1 MSAVEKGDCPLFVH
15 LRLHT
20 EYSLIDG
27 TIRLERPEPIQNDE
41 KQRHQEER
49 FKTLAERAAE
59 LGLPAVAVTDLN
71 NLFGMVKFYK
81 SAEGH
86 GIKPIIG
93 ADLTLEERPAPELR
107 AGEGAEQV
115 TLLVQDERGYRN
127 LVRLVSLA
135 YTQGQQSGAPRL
147 KGEWLAGATDGL
159 IALCGPRSGIG
170 RALLGGHFDAAQA
183 QLAEWRARF
192 GDRLYLEIHRCGRP
206 DDEPHLRAA
215 VKLARRTG
223 TPVVATNDV
232 RFLRREDFDAHEAR
246 ICIAQG
252 WTLDNERRPKL
263 CTAEQYLKSA
273 AEMRKLFADLPEA
286 LANTVEIA
294 RRCSLQ
300 LSFGRNHLPDFP
312 VPAGYTVPGYLR
324 EQAHKGLEARLAAM
338 PPHSVIPA
346 KAGIQE
352 VASAKTGSPL
362 SRGRQDYV
370 KRLDY
375 ELDVIEKMGFAG
387 YFLVVADFIAWGKT
401 HGCPVGPGRGSGA
414 GSLVAYAL
422 GITDL
427 DPIPY
432 DLLFERFL
440 NPERVSLPDFDVD
453 FCMDNRDR
461 VIDYVMD
468 RYGRDRVG
476 QIITYGT
483 MAARAVVRDLARV
496 TGQPWSF
503 GDRIAKMI
511 PGGPQ
516 GLSLGEALDQ
526 VPEFKAA
533 YKSEE
538 DVRAIVDLGLQLEGL
553 TRNVGKHAGGVVIA
567 PKPLTEFAPLF
578 CEPGGGGLVTQFD
591 MKDLEAVGL
600 VKFDFLGLKTLTVI
614 QAAVDLINARRPAGA
629 PELKILDIP
638 LNDPH
643 TYAVYASGQTTA
655 VFQMESGGM
664 QRASVDLK
672 PDNFEDV
679 IALISLYRPGPMELI
694 PEFVA
699 RKQGRA
705 RIDYLDAKMEAA
717 LKPTYGI
724 FVYQEQVMQVAR
736 ELAGYTLGGAD
747 LLRRAMGK
755 KIASEMAKQREVFV
769 KGAID
774 HGVQPHAAG
783 QIFDLMEKFANYGFN
798 KSHAAAYALV
808 SYQTAWLK
816 AHYPAEFMAAVLSC
830 DMDKTDTVVM
840 MIDECRRMGLTVR
853 PPDINASDFRFAV
866 KGPKE
871 ILWGLGAIKGA
882 GEGALGSMF
891 EERAKHGP
899 FQDLFDLCRRIDTRK
914 TNKRVLEALIGAG
927 ALDGFGATRASLMKT
942 LPRAMAAAEQA
953 STSSGAGQDD
963 LFGLP
968 TSAAAGGAALM
979 EQEPE
984 FPDGE
989 RLRLEKET
997 LGLYFSGHPIEIHRP
1012 LLNQICAGNL
1022 KTLIN
1027 ARAKE
1032 VLCAGWVV
1040 DIRRFGKRIILTL
1053 DDRTAQLSC
1062 ILGEDFLATRIPP
1075 RKDTLLFVQGKI
1087 TPDDF
1092 TGGHKI
1098 FANELYD
1105 LDQVQA
1111 RYARRVL
1118 LEFAGTSGAA
1128 PMERLMQTLEVLRH
1142 PAGCP
1147 VTVQY
1152 LNGKARATLDLG
1164 ADWKIRVQD
1173 AGLEPLRKLLGEQ
1186 NVRVQYSRPV
1196 TTSQTA
1202 DA

>member
-1 MSAVEKGDCPLFVH
+1 MSAVTPAFVH

-20 EYSLIDG
+20 EYSLVDG
-27 TIRLERPEPIQNDE
+27 TIRLERPDPIQDDA

-59 LGLPAVAVTDLN
+59 LALPAVAITDLN

-81 SAEGH
+81 SAEAAGV
-86 GIKPIIG
+86 KPIIG
-93 ADLTLEERPAPELR
+93 ADVAIDERK

-115 TLLVQDERGYRN
+115 CLLVQDERGYRN
-127 LVRLVSLA
+127 LVKLVSQA
-135 YTQGQQSGAPRL
+135 YTQGQATGAPRVTR
-147 KGEWLAGATDGL
+147 EWLGGATDGL
-159 IALCGPRSGIG
+159 LALCGPRSGIG
-170 RALLGGHFDAAQA
+170 RLLLGGHLDAAQA
-183 QLAEWRARF
+183 ELAQWRERF
-192 GDRLYLEIHRCGRP
+192 GDRLYLEVHRCGRP

-215 VKLARRTG
+215 VTLARRTG

-232 RFLRREDFDAHEAR
+232 RFLRRDDFDAHEAR
-246 ICIAQG
+246 VCIAQG

-273 AEMRKLFADLPEA
+273 AEMQKLFKDMPEA

-294 RRCSLQ
+294 RRCSLS
-300 LSFGRNHLPDFP
+300 LTFGQNYLPDFP
-312 VPAGYTVPGYLR
+312 VPAGHTVPGHLK
-324 EQAHKGLEARLAAM
+324 EQAHQGLEARGKGRE
-338 PPHSVIPA
+338 A
-346 KAGIQE
+346 KY
-352 VASAKTGSPL
+352 SP
-362 SRGRQDYV
+362 
-370 KRLDY
+370 RLY
-375 ELDVIEKMGFAG
+375 YALGVIEKMGFAG
-387 YFLVVADFIAWGKT
+387 SFVVVADFIAWAKT
-401 HGCPVGPGRGSGA
+401 HACPVGPGRGSGA

-461 VIDYVMD
+461 VIAYVMD
-468 RYGRDRVG
+468 RYGRHKVG

-503 GDRIAKMI
+503 GDRLAKMI

-516 GLSLGEALDQ
+516 GLTLGEALDQ

-567 PKPLTEFAPLF
+567 PRALTDFAPLY

-614 QAAVDLINARRPAGA
+614 QAAVELINARRPAGT

-638 LNDPH
+638 LDDRP
-643 TYAVYASGQTTA
+643 TYELYGTGHTTA

-672 PDNFEDV
+672 PDNFEDI
-679 IALISLYRPGPMELI
+679 IALISLFRPGPMELI
-694 PEFVA
+694 PDFCA
-699 RKQGRA
+699 RKHGRA
-705 RIDYLDAKMEAA
+705 RAEVLHPGMEEA

-736 ELAGYTLGGAD
+736 QLAGYTLGGAD

-755 KIASEMAKQREVFV
+755 KIAAEMAQQRAVFI
-769 KGAID
+769 KGATD
-774 HGVQPHAAG
+774 NGVKPPVAG
-783 QIFDLMEKFANYGFN
+783 QIFDLIDKFAGYGFN

-816 AHYPAEFMAAVLSC
+816 THYPAEFMAAVLSC

-840 MIDECRRMGLTVR
+840 MIDECRRMGLAVE
-853 PPDINASDFRFAV
+853 PPDVNRSELRFAV
-866 KGPKE
+866 TGPRG
-871 ILWGLGAIKGA
+871 ILYGLGAVKGA
-882 GEGALGSMF
+882 GEGALGTLF
-891 EERAKHGP
+891 EERRAHGP
-899 FQDLFDLCRRIDTRK
+899 FKDLFDLCRRIDTRK
-914 TNKRVLEALIGAG
+914 TNKRVLEALIGSG
-927 ALDGFGATRASLMKT
+927 ALDAFGATRASLMKT
-942 LPRAMAAAEQA
+942 LPRALAAAEQSSA
-953 STSSGAGQDD
+953 SSGAGQDD

-968 TSAAAGGAALM
+968 TSAAGGGAALT
-979 EQEPE
+979 EREPE
-984 FPDGE
+984 FGEGE

-1012 LLNQICAGNL
+1012 LLQQICSGDL
-1022 KTLIN
+1022 KTLI
-1027 ARAKE
+1027 AASRSGA
-1032 VLCAGWVV
+1032 VLIGAWVV
-1040 DIRRFGKRIILTL
+1040 DVRRFGKRLILTL
-1053 DDRTAQLSC
+1053 DDRTAQLAC
-1062 ILGEDFLATRIPP
+1062 ILGEEFLANRVPP
-1075 RKDTLLFVQGKI
+1075 RKDTLLFVHGRI
-1087 TPDDF
+1087 TPDEF
-1092 TGGHKI
+1092 SGGHKV
-1098 FANELYD
+1098 FPNELYD

-1111 RYARRVL
+1111 RFARRVL
-1118 LEFAGTSGAA
+1118 LDLIGDSGAGGAA

-1152 LNGKARATLDLG
+1152 GNGAARAMLDLG
-1164 ADWKIRVQD
+1164 AEWKIRVQE

-1186 NVRVQYSRPV
+1186 NVKVQYQRPV
-1196 TTSQTA
+1196 ATSQTA

>member
-1 MSAVEKGDCPLFVH
+1 MSFVH

-27 TIRLERPEPIQNDE
+27 TIRLERPEAIQDDP
-41 KQRHQEER
+41 KQRHREER

-59 LGLPAVAVTDLN
+59 LALPAVAVTDLN

-81 SAEGH
+81 SAEAAGV
-86 GIKPIIG
+86 KPIIG
-93 ADLTLEERPAPELR
+93 ADLSIEERK

-115 TLLVQDERGYRN
+115 TLLVQSEQGYRN
-127 LVRLVSLA
+127 LVRLASLS

-147 KGEWLAGATDGL
+147 KREWLAGSTSGL
-159 IALCGPRSGIG
+159 IALCGPHSGIG
-170 RALLGGHFDAAQA
+170 RLLLGGHLDVAQA
-183 QLAEWRARF
+183 QLAEWRALF

-215 VKLARRTG
+215 VRLAKRTG

-232 RFLRREDFDAHEAR
+232 RFLRRDDFDAHEAR

-252 WTLDNERRPKL
+252 WTLDNDRRPRL

-273 AEMRKLFADLPEA
+273 AEMQNAFADLPEA

-294 RRCSLQ
+294 RRCSLT
-300 LSFGRNHLPDFP
+300 LKFGQNHLPDFP
-312 VPAGYTVPGYLR
+312 VPTGQTVASHLRAQAG
-324 EQAHKGLEARLAAM
+324 AGLDARLARH
-338 PPHSVIPA
+338 PPARPA
-346 KAGIQE
+346 E
-352 VASAKTGSPL
+352 EY
-362 SRGRQDYV
+362 R

-375 ELDVIEKMGFAG
+375 ELGVIEKMGFAG
-387 YFLVVADFIAWGKT
+387 YFLVVADFIAWAKT
-401 HGCPVGPGRGSGA
+401 HNVPVGPGRGSGA

-440 NPERVSLPDFDVD
+440 NPERVSMPDFDVD

-461 VIDYVMD
+461 VIEYVMD

-483 MAARAVVRDLARV
+483 MAARAVVRDIARV
-496 TGQPWSF
+496 VGQPWSF

-516 GLSLGEALDQ
+516 GLSLGEALDE
-526 VPEFKAA
+526 VSEFKQA
-533 YKSEE
+533 YKGEE
-538 DVRAIVDLGLQLEGL
+538 EVRAIVDLGMQLEGL

-567 PKPLTEFAPLF
+567 PKALTEFAPLF

-600 VKFDFLGLKTLTVI
+600 VKFDFLGLKTLTII
-614 QAAVDLINARRPAGA
+614 QAAVELINATRPAGTPA
-629 PELKILDIP
+629 LNILEIP
-638 LNDPH
+638 LNDPT
-643 TYAVYASGQTTA
+643 TYALYAAGQTTA

-664 QRASVDLK
+664 QRSSVDLK
-672 PDNFEDV
+672 PDNFEDI
-679 IALISLYRPGPMELI
+679 IALISLFRPGPMELI
-694 PEFVA
+694 PDFVA
-699 RKQGRA
+699 RKHGRA
-705 RIDYLDAKMEAA
+705 RAEVLHPGMEEA

-736 ELAGYTLGGAD
+736 QLAGFTLGGAD

-755 KIASEMAKQREVFV
+755 KDEALMRKQREGFV
-769 KGAID
+769 AGARANGIND
-774 HGVQPHAAG
+774 FQANA
-783 QIFDLMEKFANYGFN
+783 IFDLINKFAGYGFN

-840 MIDECRRMGLTVR
+840 MIDECRRMGMTIEA
-853 PPDINASDFRFAV
+853 PDINRSDFRFAV
-866 KGPKE
+866 TGPAG
-871 ILWGLGAIKGA
+871 ILYGLGAIKGA
-882 GEGALGSMF
+882 GEGALGNVL
-891 EERAKHGP
+891 EERAANGP
-899 FQDLFDLCRRIDTRK
+899 FKDLFDLCRRIDTRK

-927 ALDGFGATRASLMKT
+927 ALDGFGASRASLMKT
-942 LPRAMAAAEQA
+942 LPRALAAAEQA
-953 STSSGAGQDD
+953 SSSSGAGQND

-968 TSAAAGGAALM
+968 TSAAGGGAMLM

-984 FPDGE
+984 FSDGE

-997 LGLYFSGHPIEIHRP
+997 LGLYFSGHPIEIYRP
-1012 LLNQICAGNL
+1012 LLNQICSGDL
-1022 KTLIN
+1022 KTLIGG
-1027 ARAKE
+1027 RGGS
-1032 VLCAGWVV
+1032 VLLGAWVV
-1040 DIRRFGKRIILTL
+1040 DIRRFGRRMLLTL
-1053 DDRTAQLSC
+1053 DDRTAQLTC
-1062 ILGEDFLATRIPP
+1062 ILGEEFLTNRVPP
-1075 RKDTLLFVQGKI
+1075 RKDTLLFVAGRI
-1087 TPDDF
+1087 TPDEF
-1092 TGGHKI
+1092 SGGHKV
-1098 FANELYD
+1098 FPNELYD

-1118 LEFAGTSGAA
+1118 LEFAGGAA

-1152 LNGKARATLDLG
+1152 LNGAAKATLDLG
-1164 ADWKIRVQD
+1164 ADWKIRVQE

-1186 NVRVQYSRPV
+1186 NVRVQYQRPIA
-1196 TTSQTA
+1196 TSQTA

>member
-1 MSAVEKGDCPLFVH
+1 MSVPATGFVH
-15 LRLHT
+15 LHLHT

-27 TIRLERPEPIQNDE
+27 TIRLERPDPIQNDD
-41 KQRHQEER
+41 KQRHREER

-59 LGLPAVAVTDLN
+59 LKLPAVAVTDLN

-81 SAEGH
+81 SSEAQ
-86 GIKPIIG
+86 GIKPVIG
-93 ADLTLEERPAPELR
+93 ADVMLEERK
-107 AGEGAEQV
+107 AGEGTDLV
-115 TLLVQDERGYRN
+115 TLLVKDERGYRN

-147 KGEWLAGATDGL
+147 KREWLSGATDGL
-159 IALCGPRSGIG
+159 IALCGARSGIG

-183 QLAEWRARF
+183 QLAEWQALF
-192 GDRLYLEIHRCGRP
+192 GNGLYLEVTRCGRP
-206 DDEPHLRAA
+206 DDEPHLRAS

-232 RFLRREDFDAHEAR
+232 CFLRREDFEAHEAR
-246 ICIAQG
+246 TCIAQG
-252 WTLDNERRPKL
+252 WTLDNERRPKPY
-263 CTAEQYLKSA
+263 TAEQYLKSA
-273 AEMRKLFADLPEA
+273 AEMQALFADLPEA

-294 RRCSLQ
+294 RRCTLS
-300 LSFGRNHLPDFP
+300 LSFGKNHLPDFP

-324 EQAHKGLEARLAAM
+324 EQAH
-338 PPHSVIPA
+338 
-346 KAGIQE
+346 AGIERRLQG
-352 VASAKTGSPL
+352 APDKLPAY
-362 SRGRQDYV
+362 RQ
-370 KRLDY
+370 RLDY

-496 TGQPWSF
+496 TGQPWAF
-503 GDRIAKMI
+503 GDRLAKMI

-538 DVRAIVDLGLQLEGL
+538 DVRAIVDLGMELEGL

-567 PKPLTEFAPLF
+567 PQALTDYAPLF

-614 QAAVDLINARRPAGA
+614 QAAVDLINAKKPAGEA
-629 PELKILDIP
+629 PLEILKIPLDDRP
-638 LNDPH
+638 
-643 TYAVYASGQTTA
+643 TYDLYASGYTTA

-672 PDNFEDV
+672 PDTFEDI

-694 PEFVA
+694 PDFVA
-699 RKQGRA
+699 RKRGSA
-705 RIDYLDAKMEAA
+705 RIDYLDAKMEPA

-755 KIASEMAKQREVFV
+755 KIASEMAKQREVFI
-769 KGAID
+769 KGAIE
-774 HGVQPHAAG
+774 HGVRPDAAG

-840 MIDECRRMGLTVR
+840 MIDECRRMGIAVR

-882 GEGALGSMF
+882 GEGALGTLF
-891 EERAKHGP
+891 DARAKDGP
-899 FQDLFDLCRRIDTRK
+899 FKDLFDLCRRIDTRK

-927 ALDGFGATRASLMKT
+927 ALDGFGATRAGLMKT

-953 STSSGAGQDD
+953 STSSGAGQED

-968 TSAAAGGAALM
+968 TSAASGGAALM
-979 EQEPE
+979 EREPE
-984 FPDGE
+984 FGDAE
-989 RLRLEKET
+989 KLRLEKET
-997 LGLYFSGHPIEIHRP
+997 LGLYFSGHPIEIYRP
-1012 LLNQICAGNL
+1012 MLNQICAGNL

-1027 ARAKE
+1027 ARARE
-1032 VLCAGWVV
+1032 VLCCGWVV

-1062 ILGEDFLATRIPP
+1062 ILGEDFLASRVPP

-1087 TPDDF
+1087 TPDEF
-1092 TGGHKI
+1092 TGGHKM

-1118 LEFAGTSGAA
+1118 LEFGGTGGPGAA

-1164 ADWKIRVQD
+1164 ADWKIRVQE

>member
-1 MSAVEKGDCPLFVH
+1 MSSGPAPGFVH

-27 TIRLERPEPIQNDE
+27 TIRLERPEAIQDDA
-41 KQRHQEER
+41 KQRHKEER
-49 FKTLAERAAE
+49 FTTLAERALQLA
-59 LGLPAVAVTDLN
+59 LPAMAVTDLN
-71 NLFGMVKFYK
+71 NLYGMVKFYK
-81 SAEGH
+81 SAEAA

-93 ADLTLEERPAPELR
+93 ADLTLEERK

-115 TLLVQDERGYRN
+115 TLLVQNEQGYRN
-127 LVRLVSLA
+127 LVRLVSQS
-135 YTQGQQSGAPRL
+135 YTQGQQSGAPRARH
-147 KGEWLAGATDGL
+147 EWLAQASAGL
-159 IALCGPRSGIG
+159 IMLCGPRSSVG
-170 RALLGGHFDAAQA
+170 RLLLGGHLDAAQA
-183 QLAEWRARF
+183 ELAQWRSAF

-215 VKLARRTG
+215 VTLARRTG

-232 RFLRREDFDAHEAR
+232 RFLRRQDFDAHEAR
-246 ICIAQG
+246 LCIAQG
-252 WTLDNERRPKL
+252 WTLDNDRRPKP
-263 CTAEQYLKSA
+263 CTAEQYVKSA
-273 AEMRKLFADLPEA
+273 AEMHKLFADLPEA

-294 RRCSLQ
+294 RRCTLSLK
-300 LSFGRNHLPDFP
+300 FGQNYLPDFP
-312 VPAGYTVPGYLR
+312 VPAGTTVTGYLK
-324 EQAHKGLEARLAAM
+324 EQAHQGLEAR
-338 PPHSVIPA
+338 
-346 KAGIQE
+346 G
-352 VASAKTGSPL
+352 
-362 SRGRQDYV
+362 RGGEPKYRE
-370 KRLDY
+370 RLDY
-375 ELDVIEKMGFAG
+375 ELGVIEKMGYAG

-461 VIDYVMD
+461 VIEYVMD

-511 PGGPQ
+511 PGGAQ
-516 GLSLGEALDQ
+516 GLSLAEALDE
-526 VPEFKAA
+526 VPEFKQA

-567 PKPLTEFAPLF
+567 PRALTEFAPLY

-600 VKFDFLGLKTLTVI
+600 VKFDFLGLKTLTII
-614 QAAVDLINARRPAGA
+614 QAAVELINARRAAGA
-629 PELKILDIP
+629 PELRILEIP
-638 LNDPH
+638 LDDRP
-643 TYAVYASGQTTA
+643 TYDVYASGHTTA

-672 PDNFEDV
+672 PDNFEDI
-679 IALISLYRPGPMELI
+679 IALISLFRPGPMELI
-694 PEFVA
+694 PDFCA
-699 RKQGRA
+699 RKHGRA
-705 RIDYLDAKMEAA
+705 RAEVLHPGMEEA

-736 ELAGYTLGGAD
+736 QLAGYTLGSAD

-755 KIASEMAKQREVFV
+755 KIATEMAQQREIFI
-769 KGAID
+769 KGAIAN
-774 HGVQPHAAG
+774 GVKPHVAG

-816 AHYPAEFMAAVLSC
+816 AHHPAEFMAAVLSC

-840 MIDECRRMGLTVR
+840 MIDECLRMGIEVR
-853 PPDINASDFRFAV
+853 PPDINQSDFRFAV
-866 KGPKE
+866 TGPKG
-871 ILWGLGAIKGA
+871 IRYGLGAIKGA
-882 GEGALGSMF
+882 GEGALANVLD
-891 EERAKHGP
+891 ERAAHGA
-899 FQDLFDLCRRIDTRK
+899 FKDLFDLCRRIDTRK
-914 TNKRVLEALIGAG
+914 TNKRVLEALIGSG

-942 LPRAMAAAEQA
+942 LPRALAAAEQSSA
-953 STSSGAGQDD
+953 SSGAGQDD
-963 LFGLP
+963 MFGLLTP
-968 TSAAAGGAALM
+968 LAGGGAALM
-979 EQEPE
+979 EAEPE
-984 FPDGE
+984 FGDAE

-997 LGLYFSGHPIEIHRP
+997 LGLYFSGHPIEIYRG
-1012 LLNQICAGNL
+1012 LLNQICSGNL
-1022 KTLIN
+1022 KALI
-1027 ARAKE
+1027 ALRASS
-1032 VLCAGWVV
+1032 VLLGAWVV

-1053 DDRTAQLSC
+1053 DDRTAQLTC
-1062 ILGEDFLATRIPP
+1062 ILGEEFLANRLPP
-1075 RKDTLLFVQGKI
+1075 RKDTLLFVSGRI
-1087 TPDDF
+1087 TPDEF
-1092 TGGHKI
+1092 SGGWKV
-1098 FANELYD
+1098 FPNELYD
-1105 LDQVQA
+1105 LEQVQA
-1111 RYARRVL
+1111 RFARRVL
-1118 LEFAGTSGAA
+1118 LEFAGGAA
-1128 PMERLMQTLEVLRH
+1128 LMERLMQTLEVLRH

-1152 LNGKARATLDLG
+1152 GNGAARATLDLG
-1164 ADWKIRVQD
+1164 ADWKIRVQE

-1186 NVRVQYSRPV
+1186 NVRVQYQRPV
-1196 TTSQTA
+1196 ATSQTA

>member
-1 MSAVEKGDCPLFVH
+1 MTDLEKGLRPLFVH

-20 EYSLIDG
+20 EYSLVDG
-27 TIRLERPEPIQNDE
+27 IIRLERPEPMQNDD
-41 KQRHQEER
+41 KQRPKEER
-49 FKTLAERAAE
+49 FTTLAERALQLA
-59 LGLPAVAVTDLN
+59 LPAVAVTDLN

-81 SAEGH
+81 SAEASGV
-86 GIKPIIG
+86 KPIIG
-93 ADLTLEERPAPELR
+93 ADLTLEERK

-115 TLLVQDERGYRN
+115 TLLVQNEQGYRN
-127 LVRLVSLA
+127 LVRLVSQA
-135 YTQGQQSGAPRL
+135 YTQGQQSGAPRV
-147 KGEWLAGATDGL
+147 KHEWLAGGTGGL

-170 RALLGGHFDAAQA
+170 RLLLGAHLDAAQA
-183 QLAEWRARF
+183 RLGEWKALF
-192 GDRLYLEIHRCGRP
+192 GDRLYLEVHRCGRP

-215 VKLARRTG
+215 VLLARRTG

-246 ICIAQG
+246 VCIAQG
-252 WTLDNERRPKL
+252 WTLDNERRPKP

-273 AEMRKLFADLPEA
+273 AEMQKLFADLPEA

-294 RRCSLQ
+294 RRCTLT
-300 LSFGRNHLPDFP
+300 LTFGQNHLPDFP
-312 VPAGYTVPGYLR
+312 VPAGATVAGHLR
-324 EQAHKGLEARLAAM
+324 EQAHRGLDARLRQA
-338 PPHSVIPA
+338 PDR
-346 KAGIQE
+346 
-352 VASAKTGSPL
+352 VA
-362 SRGRQDYV
+362 RYRE
-370 KRLDY
+370 RLDY
-375 ELDVIEKMGFAG
+375 ELGVIDKMGFAG
-387 YFLVVADFIAWGKT
+387 YFLVVADFIAWAKT

-432 DLLFERFL
+432 DLLFERYL
-440 NPERVSLPDFDVD
+440 TPERVSLPDFDVD
-453 FCMDNRDR
+453 YCMDNRDR

-553 TRNVGKHAGGVVIA
+553 SRNVGKHAGGVVIA
-567 PKPLTEFAPLF
+567 PRALTDFAPLY

-614 QAAVDLINARRPAGA
+614 QAAVELINAKRAAGT

-638 LNDPH
+638 LDDRA
-643 TYAVYASGQTTA
+643 TYEVYASGHTSA

-679 IALISLYRPGPMELI
+679 IALISLFRPGPMELI

-705 RIDYLDAKMEAA
+705 RSDYLDPKMEAA
-717 LKPTYGI
+717 LKPTHGI

-755 KIASEMAKQREVFV
+755 KIATEMAQQREVFI
-769 KGAID
+769 KGAIE
-774 HGVQPHAAG
+774 HGVRPLTAG

-816 AHYPAEFMAAVLSC
+816 AHHPAEFMAAVLSC

-840 MIDECRRMGLTVR
+840 MIDECRRMGLAVR
-853 PPDINASDFRFAV
+853 PPDLNASQFRFAV
-866 KGPKE
+866 TGPKE

-882 GEGALGSMF
+882 GAGALGSLF
-891 EERAKHGP
+891 DERAANGP
-899 FQDLFDLCRRIDTRK
+899 FKDLFDLCRRIDPRK

-927 ALDGFGATRASLMKT
+927 ALDGFGATRAGLMKT
-942 LPRAMAAAEQA
+942 LPRALAAAEQA

-979 EQEPE
+979 EQVPE

-997 LGLYFSGHPIEIHRP
+997 LGLYFSGHPIEIWRP
-1012 LLNQICAGNL
+1012 LLRQVCHGDL
-1022 KTLIN
+1022 KALIG
-1027 ARAKE
+1027 ARSGT
-1032 VLCAGWVV
+1032 VLLGAWVV
-1040 DIRRFGKRIILTL
+1040 DIRRFGKRLILTL
-1053 DDRTAQLSC
+1053 DDRTAQLTC
-1062 ILGEDFLATRIPP
+1062 ILGEEFLANRVPP
-1075 RKDTLLFVQGKI
+1075 RKDTLLFVQGRL
-1087 TPDDF
+1087 TPDEF
-1092 TGGHKI
+1092 SGGYKV
-1098 FANELYD
+1098 FPNELYD
-1105 LDQVQA
+1105 LEQAQA
-1111 RYARRVL
+1111 RFARRVL
-1118 LEFAGTSGAA
+1118 LEFAGNSGAGGA
-1128 PMERLMQTLEVLRH
+1128 VPMERLMQTLEVLRH
-1142 PAGCP
+1142 PSGCP

-1152 LNGKARATLDLG
+1152 LSGKARATLDLG
-1164 ADWKIRVQD
+1164 ADWKIRVQE

-1186 NVRVQYSRPV
+1186 NVRVQYQRPMPA
-1196 TTSQTA
+1196 SQTA

>member
-1 MSAVEKGDCPLFVH
+1 MSAREKGDCPLFVH

-27 TIRLERPEPIQNDE
+27 TIRLERPDPIQDDAR
-41 KQRHQEER
+41 QRHKEER
-49 FKTLAERAAE
+49 FKTLSERAAE
-59 LGLPAVAVTDLN
+59 LALPAVAVTDLN
-71 NLFGMVKFYK
+71 NLCGMVKFYK
-81 SAEGH
+81 SAEAAGV
-86 GIKPIIG
+86 KPIVG
-93 ADLTLEERPAPELR
+93 ADVALEPPK
-107 AGEGAEQV
+107 AGEPAERV

-127 LVRLVSLA
+127 LVKLVSRA
-135 YTQGQQSGAPRL
+135 YTQGQQSGAPRIHRD
-147 KGEWLAGATDGL
+147 WLAGATDGL
-159 IALCGPRSGIG
+159 IALCGPASGIG
-170 RALLGGHFDAAQA
+170 RLLLGNHLDAAQA
-183 QLAEWRARF
+183 QLAEWRRGF
-192 GDRLYLEIHRCGRP
+192 GNRLYLEIHRCGRP

-215 VKLARRTG
+215 VRLARRTG

-232 RFLRREDFDAHEAR
+232 RFLRRDDFDAHEAR

-252 WTLDNERRPKL
+252 WTLDNDRRPKL

-273 AEMRKLFADLPEA
+273 VEMHELFADLPEA
-286 LANTVEIA
+286 VANTVEIA
-294 RRCSLQ
+294 RRCSLT
-300 LSFGRNHLPDFP
+300 LTFGQNHLPDFP
-312 VPAGYTVPGYLR
+312 VPAGATVPGYLR
-324 EQAHKGLEARLAAM
+324 EQAQKGLEARLT
-338 PPHSVIPA
+338 SVIPDVYA
-346 KAGIQE
+346 A
-352 VASAKTGSPL
+352 
-362 SRGRQDYV
+362 
-370 KRLDY
+370 RLDY
-375 ELDVIEKMGFAG
+375 ELGVIEKMGFAG
-387 YFLVVADFIAWGKT
+387 YFLVVADFIAWAKT

-461 VIDYVMD
+461 VIEYVMD

-483 MAARAVVRDLARV
+483 MAARAVVRDIARV
-496 TGQPWSF
+496 VGQPWSF

-516 GLSLGEALDQ
+516 GLSLGEALDE
-526 VPEFKAA
+526 VPEFKQA
-533 YKSEE
+533 YKAEE
-538 DVRAIVDLGLQLEGL
+538 EVRAIVDLGLQLEGL

-567 PKPLTEFAPLF
+567 PRALTEFAPLY

-600 VKFDFLGLKTLTVI
+600 VKFDFLGLKTLTII
-614 QAAVDLINARRPAGA
+614 QAAVDLINARRVAGT

-638 LNDPH
+638 LDDKAA
-643 TYAVYASGQTTA
+643 YALYSSGHTTA

-664 QRASVDLK
+664 QRSSVDLK
-672 PDNFEDV
+672 PDNFEDI
-679 IALISLYRPGPMELI
+679 IALISLFRPGPMELI
-694 PEFVA
+694 PDFCA
-699 RKQGRA
+699 RKPGRA
-705 RIDYLDAKMEAA
+705 RAEVLHPGMEEA

-724 FVYQEQVMQVAR
+724 FVYQEQVMEVAR
-736 ELAGYTLGGAD
+736 KLAGYTLGSAD

-755 KIASEMAKQREVFV
+755 KIASEMAQQREVFIQ
-769 KGAID
+769 GAIAN
-774 HGVQPHAAG
+774 GVKPHVAG
-783 QIFDLMEKFANYGFN
+783 AIFDLMEKFANYGFN

-840 MIDECRRMGLTVR
+840 MIDECRRMGLALL
-853 PPDINASDFRFAV
+853 PPDINRSDFRFAV
-866 KGPKE
+866 TGPKG
-871 ILWGLGAIKGA
+871 LRYGLGAIKGA
-882 GEGALGSMF
+882 GEGALGNVL
-891 EERAKHGP
+891 EGRAAHGP
-899 FQDLFDLCRRIDTRK
+899 FRDLFDLCRRIDTRK
-914 TNKRVLEALIGAG
+914 TNKRVLEALIGSG
-927 ALDGFGATRASLMKT
+927 ALDGFGANRASLMKT
-942 LPRAMAAAEQA
+942 LPRALAAAEQSSA
-953 STSSGAGQDD
+953 SSGAGQDD

-968 TSAAAGGAALM
+968 TSAAGGGAALM

-984 FPDGE
+984 FGDGE

-997 LGLYFSGHPIEIHRP
+997 LGLYFSGHPIEIYRG
-1012 LLNQICAGNL
+1012 LLKDICTGDLKALIAG
-1022 KTLIN
+1022 
-1027 ARAKE
+1027 ARSGA
-1032 VLCAGWVV
+1032 VLLGAWVV
-1040 DIRRFGKRIILTL
+1040 DIRRFGKRMILTL
-1053 DDRTAQLSC
+1053 DDRTAQLAC
-1062 ILGEDFLATRIPP
+1062 ILGEEFLATRAPP
-1075 RKDTLLFVQGKI
+1075 RKDTLLFVTGRI
-1087 TPDDF
+1087 TPDEF
-1092 TGGHKI
+1092 SGGWKV
-1098 FANELYD
+1098 FPNELYD
-1105 LDQVQA
+1105 LEQVQA

-1118 LEFAGTSGAA
+1118 LEFAGNSGAGGAA
-1128 PMERLMQTLEVLRH
+1128 PMERLMQALEVLRH

-1152 LNGKARATLDLG
+1152 GNGAAKATLDLG
-1164 ADWKIRVQD
+1164 AEWKIRVQD
-1173 AGLEPLRKLLGEQ
+1173 TGLEPLRKLLGEQ

>member
-1 MSAVEKGDCPLFVH
+1 MTTVEKGVRPLFVH

-27 TIRLERPEPIQNDE
+27 TIRLERPEPIQNDDR
-41 KQRHQEER
+41 QRHREER

-81 SAEGH
+81 SAESH
-86 GIKPIIG
+86 GVKPIIG
-93 ADLTLEERPAPELR
+93 ADVTLEERKS
-107 AGEGAEQV
+107 GDGAEQA
-115 TLLVQDERGYRN
+115 TFLVQDERGYRN
-127 LVRLVSLA
+127 LVKLVSLG
-135 YTQGQQSGAPRL
+135 YTQGQASGAPRV
-147 KGEWLAGATDGL
+147 KRDWLAGATDGL
-159 IALCGPRSGIG
+159 LALCGPRSGIG
-170 RALLGGHFDAAQA
+170 RLLLGGHFDAAVA
-183 QLAEWRARF
+183 QLAEWRALF
-192 GDRLYLEIHRCGRP
+192 GDRLYLEVHRCARP

-223 TPVVATNDV
+223 TPVVASNDV
-232 RFLRREDFDAHEAR
+232 RFLRREDFEAHEAR
-246 ICIAQG
+246 VCIAQG
-252 WTLDNERRPKL
+252 WTLDNERRPRPT
-263 CTAEQYLKSA
+263 TAEQYLKSA
-273 AEMRKLFADLPEA
+273 AEMQELFADLPEA
-286 LANTVEIA
+286 LANTVEVA
-294 RRCSLQ
+294 RRCTLT
-300 LSFGRNHLPDFP
+300 LTFGQNHLPDFP
-312 VPAGYTVPGYLR
+312 VPAGATVPGYLR
-324 EQAHKGLEARLAAM
+324 AQAHQGLAARLEAAPDKLPRYR
-338 PPHSVIPA
+338 
-346 KAGIQE
+346 E
-352 VASAKTGSPL
+352 
-362 SRGRQDYV
+362 
-370 KRLDY
+370 RLDY
-375 ELDVIEKMGFAG
+375 ELVVIERMGFAG
-387 YFLVVADFIAWGKT
+387 YFLVVADFIAWAKT
-401 HGCPVGPGRGSGA
+401 HGVPVGPGRGSGA

-453 FCMDNRDR
+453 FCMIGRDR
-461 VIDYVMD
+461 VIDYVME

-483 MAARAVVRDLARV
+483 LAARAVVRDLARV

-503 GDRIAKMI
+503 GDRLAKMI

-533 YKSEE
+533 CKAEE

-567 PKPLTEFAPLF
+567 PRALTEFAPLF
-578 CEPGGGGLVTQFD
+578 CEPGGGGMVTQFD

-600 VKFDFLGLKTLTVI
+600 VKFDFLGLKTLTII
-614 QAAVDLINARRPAGA
+614 QAAVELINARRAAGT
-629 PELKILDIP
+629 PELRILDIP
-638 LNDPH
+638 LDDRAA
-643 TYAVYASGQTTA
+643 YDLYASGHTTA

-672 PDNFEDV
+672 PDTFEDI

-705 RIDYLDAKMEAA
+705 RSDYLDPKMEAA

-755 KIASEMAKQREVFV
+755 KIASEMAQQREVFIQ
-769 KGAID
+769 GAIA
-774 HGVQPHAAG
+774 HGVRPLTAG

-816 AHYPAEFMAAVLSC
+816 AHHPAEFMAAVLSC

-853 PPDINASDFRFAV
+853 PPDVNASDFRFAV
-866 KGPKE
+866 TAPRE
-871 ILWGLGAIKGA
+871 ILYGLGAIKGA
-882 GEGALGSMF
+882 GEGALGTLL
-891 EERAKHGP
+891 EARTAHGP
-899 FQDLFDLCRRIDTRK
+899 FRDLFDLCRRIDTRK
-914 TNKRVLEALIGAG
+914 TNKRVLEALIGSG
-927 ALDGFGATRASLMKT
+927 ALDAFGATRASLMKT
-942 LPRAMAAAEQA
+942 LPRALAAAEQA

-968 TSAAAGGAALM
+968 TSVAAGGAALM
-979 EQEPE
+979 ENEPE

-1012 LLNQICAGNL
+1012 LLRQICSGDL
-1022 KTLIN
+1022 KTLIG
-1027 ARAKE
+1027 ARNGA
-1032 VLCAGWVV
+1032 VLLGGWVV
-1040 DIRRFGKRIILTL
+1040 DLRRFGRRMLLTL
-1053 DDRTAQLSC
+1053 DDRTAQVTC
-1062 ILGEDFLATRIPP
+1062 ILGEEFMASRTAP
-1075 RKDTLLFVQGKI
+1075 RKDTLLFVAGRI
-1087 TPDDF
+1087 TPDEF
-1092 TGGHKI
+1092 SGGYKV
-1098 FANELYD
+1098 FPNELYD
-1105 LDQVQA
+1105 LEQVQA
-1111 RYARRVL
+1111 RFARRVL
-1118 LEFAGTSGAA
+1118 LEFAGSAA
-1128 PMERLMQTLEVLRH
+1128 PMERLMQMLEVLRH

-1152 LNGKARATLDLG
+1152 LSGKARATLDLG
-1164 ADWKIRVQD
+1164 AEWKIRVQE
-1173 AGLEPLRKLLGEQ
+1173 AGLEPLRKLLGER
-1186 NVRVQYSRPV
+1186 NVRVHYERPV
-1196 TTSQTA
+1196 AVSQTA

>member
-1 MSAVEKGDCPLFVH
+1 MNAGFVH

-27 TIRLERPEPIQNDE
+27 TIRLERPDPIQNDAKE
-41 KQRHQEER
+41 RHKEDR

-81 SAEGH
+81 SAESQ

-93 ADLTLEERPAPELR
+93 ADLAFEERK
-107 AGEGAEQV
+107 AGEGAEQL
-115 TLLVQDERGYRN
+115 TLLVQNERGYRN

-147 KGEWLAGATDGL
+147 KREWLAGATDGL
-159 IALCGPRSGIG
+159 LLLCGPRSGIG
-170 RALLGGHFDAAQA
+170 RALLGAHFDAAQA
-183 QLAEWRARF
+183 QLAEWKALF
-192 GDRLYLEIHRCGRP
+192 GDRFYLEVHRCGRP

-215 VKLARRTG
+215 VKLARRTA

-273 AEMRKLFADLPEA
+273 AEMHKLFADLPEA

-294 RRCSLQ
+294 RRCTLQ
-300 LSFGRNHLPDFP
+300 LSFGKNHLPDFP
-312 VPAGYTVPGYLR
+312 VPVGQTVPGYLR
-324 EQAHKGLEARLAAM
+324 EQAHAGLDRRLADA
-338 PPHSVIPA
+338 PQKLP
-346 KAGIQE
+346 QY
-352 VASAKTGSPL
+352 
-362 SRGRQDYV
+362 RQ
-370 KRLDY
+370 RLDY

-401 HGCPVGPGRGSGA
+401 HACPVGPGRGSGA

-567 PKPLTEFAPLF
+567 PQPLTDFAPLF

-600 VKFDFLGLKTLTVI
+600 VKFDFLGLKTLTII
-614 QAAVDLINARRPAGA
+614 QAAVELINAKRPAGT

-643 TYAVYASGQTTA
+643 TYAVYASGNTTA

-672 PDNFEDV
+672 PDNFEDI

-705 RIDYLDAKMEAA
+705 RIEYLDPKMEAA

-755 KIASEMAKQREVFV
+755 KIASEMAKQREIFI
-769 KGAID
+769 KGAIE
-774 HGVQPHAAG
+774 HGVKPLAAG

-840 MIDECRRMGLTVR
+840 MIDECRRMGIDVR
-853 PPDINASDFRFAV
+853 PPDINASSFRFDV

-882 GEGALGSMF
+882 GEGALGTMF
-891 EERAKHGP
+891 DERAKNGP
-899 FQDLFDLCRRIDTRK
+899 FKDLFDLCRRIDTRK

-927 ALDGFGATRASLMKT
+927 ALDGFGTTRASLMKT
-942 LPRAMAAAEQA
+942 LPRAMAASEQA
-953 STSSGAGQDD
+953 SSSQGAGQND

-968 TSAAAGGAALM
+968 TSAASGGAALM

-1012 LLNQICAGNL
+1012 LLNQICSGTL
-1022 KTLIN
+1022 KTLIGTRN
-1027 ARAKE
+1027 AS
-1032 VLCAGWVV
+1032 VLVGAWVV

-1053 DDRTAQLSC
+1053 DDRTAQLTC
-1062 ILGEDFLATRIPP
+1062 ILGEDFLASRVPP

-1087 TPDDF
+1087 TPDEF
-1092 TGGHKI
+1092 TGGYKV
-1098 FANELYD
+1098 FANEMYD

-1111 RYARRVL
+1111 RFARRVL
-1118 LEFAGTSGAA
+1118 LEFVGNSGAGGA

-1164 ADWKIRVQD
+1164 ADWKIRVQE

-1196 TTSQTA
+1196 STSQTA

>member
-1 MSAVEKGDCPLFVH
+1 MTAFVH

-20 EYSLIDG
+20 EYSLVDG
-27 TIRLERPEPIQNDE
+27 TIRLERPEPIQNDD
-41 KQRHQEER
+41 KQRHKEER

-71 NLFGMVKFYK
+71 NLYGMVKFYK
-81 SAEGH
+81 SAEAAGV
-86 GIKPIIG
+86 KPIIG
-93 ADLTLEERPAPELR
+93 AELILEERPSTELR
-107 AGEGAEQV
+107 TGEGAEHV

-127 LVRLVSLA
+127 LVKLVSLG
-135 YTQGQQSGAPRL
+135 YTQGQQSGSPRV
-147 KGEWLAGATDGL
+147 KQEWLAGATDGL

-170 RALLGGHFDAAQA
+170 RQLLAMRFDGAQA
-183 QLAEWRARF
+183 QLAEWQALF
-192 GDRLYLEIHRCGRP
+192 PNRLYLEIHRCGRP

-215 VKLARRTG
+215 VKLARQTR

-232 RFLRREDFDAHEAR
+232 RFLRRADFDAHEAR
-246 ICIAQG
+246 TCIAQG

-263 CTAEQYLKSA
+263 VTAEQYLKSA
-273 AEMRKLFADLPEA
+273 AEMQKLFADLPEA

-294 RRCSLQ
+294 RRCSLT
-300 LSFGRNHLPDFP
+300 LTFGQNHLPDFP
-312 VPAGYTVPGYLR
+312 VPAGYTVPGFLR
-324 EQAHKGLEARLAAM
+324 EQAHKGLDARLA
-338 PPHSVIPA
+338 PHPGPLPA
-346 KAGIQE
+346 SGE
-352 VASAKTGSPL
+352 
-362 SRGRQDYV
+362 RGRDVAKYRE
-370 KRLDY
+370 RLEY
-375 ELDVIEKMGFAG
+375 ELAVIEKMGFAG

-422 GITDL
+422 GITDI

-503 GDRIAKMI
+503 GDRLAKMI

-533 YKSEE
+533 YKAEE
-538 DVRAIVDLGLQLEGL
+538 DVRAIVDLGMELEGL

-567 PKPLTEFAPLF
+567 PRALTDFAPLY

-614 QAAVDLINARRPAGA
+614 QAAVELINAKRAAGA
-629 PELKILDIP
+629 PELRILEIP
-638 LNDPH
+638 LNDRP
-643 TYAVYASGQTTA
+643 TYELYASGHTTA

-672 PDNFEDV
+672 PDNFEDI
-679 IALISLYRPGPMELI
+679 IALISLYRPGPMDLI
-694 PEFVA
+694 PQFVA
-699 RKQGRA
+699 RKHGRERA
-705 RIDYLDAKMEAA
+705 EVLHPGMQEA

-736 ELAGYTLGGAD
+736 KLAGFTLGGAD

-755 KIASEMAKQREVFV
+755 KDEQLMRKQREGFV
-769 KGAID
+769 AGARANDIND
-774 HGVQPHAAG
+774 VQANA
-783 QIFDLMEKFANYGFN
+783 IFDLIHKFAGYGFN

-816 AHYPAEFMAAVLSC
+816 THYPAEFMAAVLSC

-840 MIDECRRMGLTVR
+840 MVDECRRMGLTVR
-853 PPDINASDFRFAV
+853 APDVNASSFRFDVTA
-866 KGPKE
+866 PRE

-882 GEGALGSMF
+882 GEGALAGLF
-891 EERAKHGP
+891 EERAANGP
-899 FQDLFDLCRRIDTRK
+899 FKDLFDLCRRIDTRK

-942 LPRAMAAAEQA
+942 LPRAMAASEQA
-953 STSSGAGQDD
+953 SSSQGSGQNDM
-963 LFGLP
+963 FGLP
-968 TSAAAGGAALM
+968 TSAATGGAALM

-1012 LLNQICAGNL
+1012 LLRQICHGDL
-1022 KTLIN
+1022 KTLIG
-1027 ARAKE
+1027 ARGGA
-1032 VLCAGWVV
+1032 VLLGAWVV
-1040 DIRRFGKRIILTL
+1040 DIRRFGKRLILTL
-1053 DDRTAQLSC
+1053 DDRTAQLTC
-1062 ILGEDFLATRIPP
+1062 ILGEEFLANRLPP
-1075 RKDTLLFVQGKI
+1075 RKDTLLFVQGKV
-1087 TPDDF
+1087 TPDEF
-1092 TGGHKI
+1092 TGGYKV

-1105 LDQVQA
+1105 LEQVQA
-1111 RYARRVL
+1111 RFARRVM
-1118 LEFAGTSGAA
+1118 LELIGTGGGGAA
-1128 PMERLMQTLEVLRH
+1128 PMERLMQALEVLRH
-1142 PAGCP
+1142 PTGCP

-1152 LNGKARATLDLG
+1152 LSGSARATLDLG
-1164 ADWKIRVQD
+1164 ADWKIRVQES
-1173 AGLEPLRKLLGEQ
+1173 GLEPLRKLLGEQ
-1186 NVRVQYSRPV
+1186 NVRVQYSKPV
-1196 TTSQTA
+1196 TTQAA

>member
-1 MSAVEKGDCPLFVH
+1 MSFVH
-15 LRLHT
+15 LSLHT
-20 EYSLIDG
+20 EYSLIDS
-27 TIRLERPEPIQNDE
+27 TIRLERPEAIQDDPKE
-41 KQRHQEER
+41 RHLEER
-49 FKTLAERAAE
+49 FKPLAERAVE

-81 SAEGH
+81 SAEAAGV
-86 GIKPIIG
+86 KPIIG
-93 ADLTLEERPAPELR
+93 AEVTLEERK

-115 TLLVQDERGYRN
+115 TLLVQNEQGYRN
-127 LVRLVSLA
+127 LVRLVSLG
-135 YTQGQQSGAPRL
+135 YTQGQQSGAPRV
-147 KGEWLAGATDGL
+147 KREWLAASSAGL

-170 RALLGGHFDAAQA
+170 RQLLGGHFDVAQA
-183 QLAEWRARF
+183 LLAEWRDGF

-215 VKLARRTG
+215 VNLARRTG

-252 WTLDNERRPKL
+252 WTLDNDRRPRL
-263 CTAEQYLKSA
+263 CGAEQYLKSA
-273 AEMRKLFADLPEA
+273 QEMQALFADLPQA

-294 RRCSLQ
+294 RRCSLT
-300 LSFGRNHLPDFP
+300 LTFGQNHLPDFP
-312 VPAGYTVPGYLR
+312 VPADQTAASYLR
-324 EQAHKGLEARLAAM
+324 AQAEAGLATRLQGAE
-338 PPHSVIPA
+338 A
-346 KAGIQE
+346 KAAEYG
-352 VASAKTGSPL
+352 
-362 SRGRQDYV
+362 

-375 ELDVIEKMGFAG
+375 ELVVIEKMGFAG
-387 YFLVVADFIAWGKT
+387 YFLVVADFIAWAKT
-401 HGCPVGPGRGSGA
+401 HGAPVGPGRGSGA

-432 DLLFERFL
+432 GLLFERFL
-440 NPERVSLPDFDVD
+440 NPERVSMPDFDVD

-461 VIDYVMD
+461 VIDYVMG

-483 MAARAVVRDLARV
+483 MAARAVVRDIARV
-496 TGQPWSF
+496 VGQPWSF

-516 GLSLGEALDQ
+516 GLTLGEALDE
-526 VPEFKAA
+526 VTEFRQA
-533 YKSEE
+533 YKNEE
-538 DVRAIVDLGLQLEGL
+538 EVRAIVDLGLQLEGL

-567 PKPLTEFAPLF
+567 PRALTEFAPLF

-600 VKFDFLGLKTLTVI
+600 VKFDFLGLKTLTII
-614 QAAVDLINARRPAGA
+614 QAAVDLINAKQPVTE
-629 PELKILDIP
+629 PKLDILKIPLDDRP
-638 LNDPH
+638 
-643 TYAVYASGQTTA
+643 TYDLYATGHTTA

-672 PDNFEDV
+672 PDNFEDI
-679 IALISLYRPGPMELI
+679 IALISLFRPGPMDLI
-694 PEFVA
+694 PDFVA
-699 RKQGRA
+699 RKHGRA
-705 RIDYLDAKMEAA
+705 RAEVLHPGMEEA

-736 ELAGYTLGGAD
+736 KLAGFTLGGAD

-755 KIASEMAKQREVFV
+755 KDEALMRKQREGFV
-769 KGAID
+769 AGA
-774 HGVQPHAAG
+774 HANGIGDIQANA
-783 QIFDLMEKFANYGFN
+783 IFDLIHKFAGYGFN

-816 AHYPAEFMAAVLSC
+816 AHHPAEFMAAVLSC

-840 MIDECRRMGLTVR
+840 MIDECRRMGIAVGA
-853 PPDINASDFRFAV
+853 PDINRSELRFNV
-866 KGPKE
+866 TGPAG
-871 ILWGLGAIKGA
+871 ILYGLGAIKGA
-882 GEGALGSMF
+882 GEGALGNVLV
-891 EERAKHGP
+891 ERAAHGP
-899 FQDLFDLCRRIDTRK
+899 FRDLFDLCRRIDTRK

-927 ALDGFGATRASLMKT
+927 ALDGFGASRAGLMKT
-942 LPRAMAAAEQA
+942 LPRALAAAEQA
-953 STSSGAGQDD
+953 SNSSGAGQND

-968 TSAAAGGAALM
+968 TSAASGAGAVLM

-984 FPDGE
+984 FGDAE

-997 LGLYFSGHPIEIHRP
+997 LGLYFSGHPIEIYRG
-1012 LLNQICAGNL
+1012 LLNQICSGNL
-1022 KTLIN
+1022 KSLIAANRN
-1027 ARAKE
+1027 AA
-1032 VLCAGWVV
+1032 VLLGGWVV
-1040 DIRRFGKRIILTL
+1040 DVRRFGRRMLVTL
-1053 DDRTAQLSC
+1053 DDRTAQITC
-1062 ILGEDFLATRIPP
+1062 ILGEEFLANRVPP
-1075 RKDTLLFVQGKI
+1075 RKDTLLFVQGRV
-1087 TPDDF
+1087 TPDEF
-1092 TGGHKI
+1092 SGGWKV
-1098 FANELYD
+1098 FPNEAYD

-1118 LEFAGTSGAA
+1118 LEFAGGAA
-1128 PMERLMQTLEVLRH
+1128 PMERLMQTLETLRH
-1142 PAGCP
+1142 PSGCP

-1152 LNGKARATLDLG
+1152 LNGSAKATLDLG

-1173 AGLEPLRKLLGEQ
+1173 AGLEPLRKLLGEP
-1186 NVRVQYSRPV
+1186 NVRVQY
-1196 TTSQTA
+1196 TTDGGQVHR
-1202 DA
+1202 

>member
-1 MSAVEKGDCPLFVH
+1 MTAAFVH

-27 TIRLERPEPIQNDE
+27 TIRLERPEAIQDDA
-41 KQRHQEER
+41 KQRHKEER
-49 FKTLAERAAE
+49 FTTLAERALQLA
-59 LGLPAVAVTDLN
+59 LPAVAVTDLN

-81 SAEGH
+81 SAEASGV
-86 GIKPIIG
+86 KPIIG
-93 ADLTLEERPAPELR
+93 VDLTLEERK

-115 TLLVQDERGYRN
+115 CLLVQNEQGYRN
-127 LVRLVSLA
+127 LVRLVSQG
-135 YTQGQQSGAPRL
+135 YTEGQQSGAPRI
-147 KGEWLAGATDGL
+147 KREWIASASAGL
-159 IALCGPRSGIG
+159 IVLCGPHSSIG
-170 RALLGGHFDAAQA
+170 RLALGGHPDAAQA
-183 QLAEWRARF
+183 ELAQWRAWF
-192 GDRLYLEIHRCGRP
+192 GDRLYLEVHRCGRP

-215 VKLARRTG
+215 VRLARRTG

-232 RFLRREDFDAHEAR
+232 RFLRRQDFDAHEAR

-252 WTLDNERRPKL
+252 WTLDNDRRPKA

-273 AEMRKLFADLPEA
+273 AEMQKLFADLPEA

-294 RRCSLQ
+294 RRCTLSLK
-300 LSFGRNHLPDFP
+300 FGQNYLPDFP
-312 VPAGYTVPGYLR
+312 VPAGYTVTGYLK
-324 EQAHKGLEARLAAM
+324 EQAHKGLEARGQGE
-338 PPHSVIPA
+338 PA
-346 KAGIQE
+346 RRE
-352 VASAKTGSPL
+352 
-362 SRGRQDYV
+362 
-370 KRLDY
+370 RLDY
-375 ELDVIEKMGFAG
+375 ELGVIEKMGFEG
-387 YFLVVADFIAWGKT
+387 YFLVVADFIAWAKT

-422 GITDL
+422 GITDI

-432 DLLFERFL
+432 GLLFERFL

-461 VIDYVMD
+461 VIEYVMD
-468 RYGRDRVG
+468 RYGRERVG

-503 GDRIAKMI
+503 GDRLAKMI

-516 GLSLGEALDQ
+516 GLSLGEALDD
-526 VPEFKAA
+526 VPEFKQA

-538 DVRAIVDLGLQLEGL
+538 DVRAIVDLGMQLEGL

-567 PKPLTEFAPLF
+567 PRALTEFAPLY

-600 VKFDFLGLKTLTVI
+600 VKFDFLGLKTLTII
-614 QAAVDLINARRPAGA
+614 QAAVELINARRAAGT
-629 PELKILDIP
+629 PELKILEIP
-638 LNDPH
+638 LDDRP
-643 TYAVYASGQTTA
+643 TYEVYASGHTTA

-672 PDNFEDV
+672 PDSFEDI
-679 IALISLYRPGPMELI
+679 IALISLFRPGPMELI
-694 PEFVA
+694 PDFCA
-699 RKQGRA
+699 RKHGRA
-705 RIDYLDAKMEAA
+705 RAEVLHPGMEEA

-736 ELAGYTLGGAD
+736 QLAGYTLGSAD

-755 KIASEMAKQREVFV
+755 KITAEMALQREIFL
-769 KGAID
+769 KGAIAN
-774 HGVQPHAAG
+774 GVRPHIAG

-816 AHYPAEFMAAVLSC
+816 AHHPAEFMAAVLSC

-840 MIDECRRMGLTVR
+840 MIDECLRMGIALQ
-853 PPDINASDFRFAV
+853 PPDVNRSRFRFEV
-866 KGPKE
+866 TGPKG
-871 ILWGLGAIKGA
+871 ILYGLGAIKGA
-882 GEGALGSMF
+882 GAGALANLLEQREAG
-891 EERAKHGP
+891 GP
-899 FQDLFDLCRRIDTRK
+899 FKDLFDLCRRIDTRK

-942 LPRAMAAAEQA
+942 LPRALAAAEQSSA
-953 STSSGAGQDD
+953 SSGAGQDD
-963 LFGLP
+963 MFGLP
-968 TSAAAGGAALM
+968 TTAATGGAALM
-979 EQEPE
+979 EPEPE
-984 FPDGE
+984 FGDAE

-997 LGLYFSGHPIEIHRP
+997 LGLYFSGHPIEIHRA
-1012 LLNQICAGNL
+1012 LLDQICSGNL
-1022 KTLIN
+1022 KQLIA
-1027 ARAKE
+1027 ARASS
-1032 VLCAGWVV
+1032 VLLGAWVV

-1053 DDRTAQLSC
+1053 DDRTAQLTC
-1062 ILGEDFLATRIPP
+1062 ILGEEFLANRVPP
-1075 RKDTLLFVQGKI
+1075 RKDTLVFVTGRI

-1092 TGGHKI
+1092 SGGWKV
-1098 FANELYD
+1098 FPNELYD
-1105 LDQVQA
+1105 LEQVQA
-1111 RYARRVL
+1111 RFARRVL
-1118 LEFAGTSGAA
+1118 LEFVGNSGAGGAA
-1128 PMERLMQTLEVLRH
+1128 PMERLMQALEVLRH

-1147 VTVQY
+1147 VTVHY
-1152 LNGKARATLDLG
+1152 GNGAARATLDLG

-1173 AGLEPLRKLLGEQ
+1173 AGLEPLRKLLGER
-1186 NVRVQYSRPV
+1186 NVRVQYSKPAA
-1196 TTSQTA
+1196 TTQTA